1 MSNNNTCLSLI
12 SQMRDIKKQM
22 IINIIKNN
30 INNKK
35 ILIYE
40 DEDIKIYASYLGLLE
55 MEEVNKKTEN
65 NLKYNFISNLFSRS
79 DLETLLKNKQNLSGI
94 KNYEK
99 YLNKED
105 MDINSI
111 LSINEA
117 YINAYKRIKSVLVN
131 EIISLTS
138 ADKIQY
144 YDYGIELGYKNHWYI
159 EIPEFG
165 CIAKIM
171 DNTNNGRF
179 VIYNNDEI
187 LLLDDELK
195 NYIGLDLYNFYEL
208 LASITELEL
217 V

>member
-1 MSNNNTCLSLI
+1 MSKNPYLSLI

-30 INNKK
+30 ITNQN
-35 ILIYE
+35 ILIYS
-40 DEDIKIYASYLGLLE
+40 DKDIKIYASYLGILE
-55 MEEVNKKTEN
+55 MEEKVKKTDN
-65 NLKYNFISNLFSRS
+65 SDNYLKYNFISNLFSRS
-79 DLETLLKNKQNLSGI
+79 DLETLLKNKLNLSGI

-99 YLNKED
+99 YLNKEE

-111 LSINEA
+111 ISINEA
-117 YINAYKRIKSVLVN
+117 YINAYNNIKSVLVN

-138 ADKIQY
+138 ADKVQY
-144 YDYGIELGYKNHWYI
+144 YDYGVELGYKNHWYI

-171 DNTNNGRF
+171 KSGRF
-179 VIYNNDEI
+179 YIYSNSEI
-187 LLLDDELK
+187 LLLEDELE

>member
-1 MSNNNTCLSLI
+1 MSKNPYLSLI

-30 INNKK
+30 ITNQN

-40 DEDIKIYASYLGLLE
+40 DEDIKIYASYLGILE
-55 MEEVNKKTEN
+55 MEEKVKKTDN
-65 NLKYNFISNLFSRS
+65 SDNYLKYNFISNLFSRS

-111 LSINEA
+111 ISINEA
-117 YINAYKRIKSVLVN
+117 YINAYNTIKSVLVN

-144 YDYGIELGYKNHWYI
+144 YDYGVELGYKSHWYI

-171 DNTNNGRF
+171 KSGRF
-179 VIYNNDEI
+179 SIYSNNEI
-187 LLLDDELK
+187 LLLEDELE